1 MLVTN
6 YNGLGYDFLFE
17 KLFLSLKIKRTM
29 NQKNKN
35 KNKIKR
41 TIHINRPSLWF
52 QIYEKI
58 AKALS
63 AEWAVPIWA

>member
-35 KNKIKR
+35 KNKEN
-41 TIHINRPSLWF
+41 HPYQSSL
-52 QIYEKI
+52 
-58 AKALS
+58 S
-63 AEWAVPIWA
+63 MVPNL